1 MTPIK
6 VVILGAGYAGLTAV
20 MKLQKQKP
28 SQAIELTLI
37 NKNKYHY
44 QTIWLHRNAVGSHS
58 VEDSTFDL
66 RELLDLVKVNLVQ
79 ETVLELDPNQQI
91 VKTDQG
97 SYGYDYL
104 FVGLGSEIDSFQIP
118 GLNEYAY
125 SITTLERATQL
136 YDQILALLDQ
146 YRQTDMT
153 RELQFVIG
161 GGGFTGVVLLGELT
175 ERLPLIC
182 EEKGIDRRKIKLLSI
197 EHESTV
203 LPEFDLELGE
213 YAMQQLEDRA
223 VEFRLKTKIKSLRK
237 NSVKIEQSGIVED
250 IQADLFVWTAGVK
263 GHSLIEEANF
273 RTTLGRVEVEPD
285 LTAPGFENIFLIGDV
300 AIVRDQSG
308 RAYLPNADIA
318 IQKAKLAVDNFL
330 IKLSGSGQT
339 LPFKFKNRGTIASI
353 GTKDA
358 IGVTSKGRKIFGRPV
373 AFLKKLSDYQFLYQI
388 GGWKLVRMQ
397 LRKRK

>member
-20 MKLQKQKP
+20 MKLQKQKTDQP
-28 SQAIELTLI
+28 IELTLI
-37 NKNKYHY
+37 NKNQYHY

-66 RELLDLVKVNLVQ
+66 RELLDLSKVNLVQ
-79 ETVLELDPNQQI
+79 ETVTSLDPNQQI
-91 VKTDQG
+91 VKTEQG
-97 SYGYDYL
+97 SYRYDYL
-104 FVGLGSEIDSFQIP
+104 FVGLGSVIDSFQIP
-118 GLNEYAY
+118 GLSEHAC

-136 YDQILALLDQ
+136 YERMLTMLDH
-146 YRQTDMT
+146 YRQTAMN
-153 RELQFVIG
+153 RELQVAIG

-182 EEKGIDRRKIKLLSI
+182 AEKGIDRKKIKLLSI

-213 YAMQQLEDRA
+213 YAMQQLEARG
-223 VEFRLKTKIKSLRK
+223 VEFRLKTKIKSLTDK
-237 NSVKIEQSGIVED
+237 SMKIEQSGIVED
-250 IQADLFVWTAGVK
+250 IPIDLFVWTAGVK
-263 GHSLIEEANF
+263 GHPLIEQANF
-273 RTTLGRVEVEPD
+273 KTTLGRVEVEAD
-285 LTAPGFENIFLIGDV
+285 LSAPGYSNIFLIGDV
-300 AIVRDQSG
+300 AIVRDQTG

-318 IQKAKLAVDNFL
+318 IQKAKTAVDNLL
-330 IKLSGSGQT
+330 IKLSGSDQT
-339 LPFKFKNRGTIASI
+339 KAFQFKNRGTIASI
-353 GTKDA
+353 GAKDA
-358 IGVTSKGRKIFGRPV
+358 IGVTAKGQKIFGRAV
-373 AFLKKLSDYQFLYQI
+373 ALLKKLADYQFLYQI